1 MYLCRTRHPSTAS
14 PVGVRSAPSLPQANV
29 MKKIYSLASLLL
41 FLGLFLCLGSY
52 GCTSTGGKG
61 TADSTSLQTLWSN
74 PAQWDSIDISETY
87 FDFPQ
92 TKTGSSVD
100 VTIHFLYPKTDTTL
114 QQLFCKTFFGEDYA
128 RLLPSE
134 AMKRYVEEVKSEYLF
149 GGDSLGFTSG
159 ELAEMKSGLSLQNKI
174 HYSDSLVLA
183 IEKNL
188 YTHSAGAIH
197 GLQGLGYY
205 NIGLQGKEILSEGD
219 IFVDGYVPELTKI
232 IQSHLL
238 KTYGKQT
245 AQELEES
252 EGIYIS
258 DLTPNDNF
266 AIGPKGLTYCYNPYE
281 IAPYAVGI
289 IQIFIPYEALTELL
303 RPGSIL
309 HHYIP
314 Q

>member
-1 MYLCRTRHPSTAS
+1 
-14 PVGVRSAPSLPQANV
+14 

-100 VTIHFLYPKTDTTL
+100 VTIHFLYPKSDTTL

-134 AMKRYVEEVKSEYLF
+134 AMKRYIEEVKSEYLF
-149 GGDSLGFTSG
+149 GADSLGFTPD
-159 ELAEMKSGLSLQNKI
+159 ELATMKSELSLENKI
-174 HYSDSLVLA
+174 FYSDSLVLS
-183 IEKNL
+183 IQKNL
-188 YTHSAGAIH
+188 YTYSAGAAH
-197 GLQGLGYY
+197 GLHGTGYY
-205 NIGLQGKEILSEGD
+205 NIDLQGKGILSEGD
-219 IFVDGYVPELTKI
+219 LFVDGYVPELTKI

-252 EGIYIS
+252 EGIYVS

-266 AIGPKGLTYCYNPYE
+266 AIGAKGLTYCYNPYE
-281 IAPYAVGI
+281 IAPYAMGI
-289 IQIFIPYEALTELL
+289 IEIFIPYEALTNIL

>member
-1 MYLCRTRHPSTAS
+1 
-14 PVGVRSAPSLPQANV
+14 

-149 GGDSLGFTSG
+149 GETPSASR
-159 ELAEMKSGLSLQNKI
+159 LASW
-174 HYSDSLVLA
+174 
-183 IEKNL
+183 
-188 YTHSAGAIH
+188 
-197 GLQGLGYY
+197 
-205 NIGLQGKEILSEGD
+205 
-219 IFVDGYVPELTKI
+219 
-232 IQSHLL
+232 
-238 KTYGKQT
+238 
-245 AQELEES
+245 
-252 EGIYIS
+252 
-258 DLTPNDNF
+258 
-266 AIGPKGLTYCYNPYE
+266 
-281 IAPYAVGI
+281 
-289 IQIFIPYEALTELL
+289 
-303 RPGSIL
+303 RR
-309 HHYIP
+309 
-314 Q
+314 

>member
-1 MYLCRTRHPSTAS
+1 MYLCRTRHLSTAS
-14 PVGVRSAPSLPQANV
+14 PAGVCSGSRLPQANV

-134 AMKRYVEEVKSEYLF
+134 AMKRYIEEVKSEYLF
-149 GGDSLGFTSG
+149 GADSLGFTPD
-159 ELAEMKSGLSLQNKI
+159 ELATMKSELSLENKI
-174 HYSDSLVLA
+174 FYSDSLVLS
-183 IEKNL
+183 IQKNL
-188 YTHSAGAIH
+188 YTYSAGAAH
-197 GLQGLGYY
+197 GLHGTGYY
-205 NIGLQGKEILSEGD
+205 NIDLQGKGILSEGD
-219 IFVDGYVPELTKI
+219 LFVDGYSTELTKI

-238 KTYGKQT
+238 KTYDKKT
-245 AQELEES
+245 AQELEQS
-252 EGIYIS
+252 EGIYVS

-266 AIGPKGLTYCYNPYE
+266 AIGAKGLTYCYNPYE
-281 IAPYAVGI
+281 IAPYAMGI
-289 IQIFIPYEALTELL
+289 IEIFIPYEALTNIL

>member
-1 MYLCRTRHPSTAS
+1 
-14 PVGVRSAPSLPQANV
+14 

-100 VTIHFLYPKTDTTL
+100 VTIHFLYPKSDTTL

-134 AMKRYVEEVKSEYLF
+134 AIKRYLEEVKSEYLF
-149 GGDSLGFTSG
+149 GADSLGFTPD
-159 ELAEMKSGLSLQNKI
+159 ELATMKSELSLENKI
-174 HYSDSLVLA
+174 FYSDSLVLS
-183 IEKNL
+183 IQKNL
-188 YTHSAGAIH
+188 YTYSAGAAH
-197 GLQGLGYY
+197 GLHGTGYY
-205 NIGLQGKEILSEGD
+205 NIDLQGKGILSEGD
-219 IFVDGYVPELTKI
+219 LFVDGYVPELTKI

-252 EGIYIS
+252 EGIYVS

-266 AIGPKGLTYCYNPYE
+266 AIGAKGLTYCYNPYE
-281 IAPYAVGI
+281 IAPYAMGI
-289 IQIFIPYEALTELL
+289 IEIFIPYEALTNIL

>member
-1 MYLCRTRHPSTAS
+1 MYLCRTSHPSTAS
-14 PVGVRSAPSLPQANV
+14 PVEVRSGSRLPQANV

-52 GCTSTGGKG
+52 GCTSTGGKE

-100 VTIHFLYPKTDTTL
+100 VTIHFLYPKSDTTL

-134 AMKRYVEEVKSEYLF
+134 AMKRYIEEVKSEYLF
-149 GGDSLGFTSG
+149 GADSLGFTPD
-159 ELAEMKSGLSLQNKI
+159 ELATMKSELSLENKI
-174 HYSDSLVLA
+174 FYSDSLVLS
-183 IEKNL
+183 IQKNL
-188 YTHSAGAIH
+188 YTYSAGAAH
-197 GLQGLGYY
+197 GLHGTGYY
-205 NIGLQGKEILSEGD
+205 NIDLQGKGILSEGD
-219 IFVDGYVPELTKI
+219 LFVDGYVPELTKI

-252 EGIYIS
+252 EGIYVS

-266 AIGPKGLTYCYNPYE
+266 AIGAKGLTYCYNPYE
-281 IAPYAVGI
+281 IAPYAMGI
-289 IQIFIPYEALTELL
+289 IEIFIPYEALTNIL

>member
-1 MYLCRTRHPSTAS
+1 MYLCRTSHPSTAS
-14 PVGVRSAPSLPQANV
+14 PAGVRSGSRLPQANV

-134 AMKRYVEEVKSEYLF
+134 AMKRYIEEVKSEYLF
-149 GGDSLGFTSG
+149 GADSLGFTPD
-159 ELAEMKSGLSLQNKI
+159 ELATMKSELSLENKI
-174 HYSDSLVLA
+174 FYSDSLVLS
-183 IEKNL
+183 IQKDL
-188 YTHSAGAIH
+188 YTYSAGAAH
-197 GLQGLGYY
+197 GLHGTGYY
-205 NIGLQGKEILSEGD
+205 NIDLQGKGILSEGD
-219 IFVDGYVPELTKI
+219 LFVDGYVPELTKI

-252 EGIYIS
+252 EGIYVS

-266 AIGPKGLTYCYNPYE
+266 AIGAKGLTYCYNPYE
-281 IAPYAVGI
+281 IAPYAMGI
-289 IQIFIPYEALTELL
+289 IEIFIPYEALTNIL

>member
-1 MYLCRTRHPSTAS
+1 MYLCRTSHPSTTS
-14 PVGVRSAPSLPQANV
+14 PVEVRSGARQPQANV

-100 VTIHFLYPKTDTTL
+100 VTIHFLYPKSDTTL

-134 AMKRYVEEVKSEYLF
+134 AIKRYLEEVKSEYLF
-149 GGDSLGFTSG
+149 GADSLGFTPD
-159 ELAEMKSGLSLQNKI
+159 ELATMKSELSLENKI
-174 HYSDSLVLA
+174 FYSDSLVLS
-183 IEKNL
+183 IQKNL
-188 YTHSAGAIH
+188 YTYSAGAAH
-197 GLQGLGYY
+197 GLHGTGYY
-205 NIGLQGKEILSEGD
+205 NIDLQGKGILSEGD
-219 IFVDGYVPELTKI
+219 LFVDGYVPELTKI

-252 EGIYIS
+252 EGIYVS

-266 AIGPKGLTYCYNPYE
+266 AIGAKGLTYCYNPYE
-281 IAPYAVGI
+281 IAPYAMGI
-289 IQIFIPYEALTELL
+289 IEIFIPYEALTNIL

>member
-1 MYLCRTRHPSTAS
+1 MYLCRTRHLSTAS
-14 PVGVRSAPSLPQANV
+14 PAGVRSGSRLPQANV

-74 PAQWDSIDISETY
+74 PAKWDSIDISETY

-134 AMKRYVEEVKSEYLF
+134 AMKRYIEEVKSEYLF
-149 GGDSLGFTSG
+149 GADSLGFTPD
-159 ELAEMKSGLSLQNKI
+159 ELATMKSELSLENKI
-174 HYSDSLVLA
+174 FYSDSLVLS
-183 IEKNL
+183 IQKNL
-188 YTHSAGAIH
+188 YTYSAGAAH
-197 GLQGLGYY
+197 GLHGTGYY
-205 NIGLQGKEILSEGD
+205 NIDLQGKGILSEGD
-219 IFVDGYVPELTKI
+219 LFVDGYSTELTKI

-238 KTYGKQT
+238 KTYDKKT
-245 AQELEES
+245 AQELEQS
-252 EGIYIS
+252 EGIYVS

-266 AIGPKGLTYCYNPYE
+266 AIGAKGLTYCYNPYE
-281 IAPYAVGI
+281 IAPYAMGI
-289 IQIFIPYEALTELL
+289 IEIFIPYEALTNIL

>member
-1 MYLCRTRHPSTAS
+1 
-14 PVGVRSAPSLPQANV
+14 

-134 AMKRYVEEVKSEYLF
+134 AMKRYIEEVKSEYLF
-149 GGDSLGFTSG
+149 GADSLGFTPD
-159 ELAEMKSGLSLQNKI
+159 ELATMKSELSLENKI
-174 HYSDSLVLA
+174 FYSDSLVLS
-183 IEKNL
+183 IQKDL
-188 YTHSAGAIH
+188 YTYSAGAAH
-197 GLQGLGYY
+197 GLHGTGYY

-252 EGIYIS
+252 EGIYVS

-266 AIGPKGLTYCYNPYE
+266 AIGAKGLTYCYNPYE
-281 IAPYAVGI
+281 IAPYAMGI
-289 IQIFIPYEALTELL
+289 IEIFIPYEALTNIL